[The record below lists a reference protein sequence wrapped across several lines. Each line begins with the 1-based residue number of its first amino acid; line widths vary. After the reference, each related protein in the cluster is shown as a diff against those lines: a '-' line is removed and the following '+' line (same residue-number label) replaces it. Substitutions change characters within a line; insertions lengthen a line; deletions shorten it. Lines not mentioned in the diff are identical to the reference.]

1 MATSVINAVVN
12 GAKKLYQEAVGKVES
27 ALSEYGESKKVEFP
41 DTAYS
46 LPLIYALTAKKINTL
61 GELRKVLDEI
71 AGPYSFTIYNHENS
85 RRRAQERNS
94 KELGIEYLRLKL
106 AGNISEQEV
115 LRNKSEF
122 GRNAEDLAEEWL
134 RKRGFKII
142 SRNFRTKIGEID
154 IIAVRKSQVH
164 FIEVKARRSSEYGS
178 PQEAVNK
185 RKLATILRVSQF
197 FLKRFPEYKKF
208 DLKYDFLGI
217 SFKHE
222 IHFEYIPD
230 IVL

>member
-1 MATSVINAVVN
+1 M
-12 GAKKLYQEAVGKVES
+12 
-27 ALSEYGESKKVEFP
+27 
-41 DTAYS
+41 
-46 LPLIYALTAKKINTL
+46 
-61 GELRKVLDEI
+61 R
-71 AGPYSFTIYNHENS
+71 
-85 RRRAQERNS
+85 
-94 KELGIEYLRLKL
+94 
-106 AGNISEQEV
+106 

-178 PQEAVNK
+178 PQQAVNK

-197 FLKRFPEYKKF
+197 FLKRFPQYKKF